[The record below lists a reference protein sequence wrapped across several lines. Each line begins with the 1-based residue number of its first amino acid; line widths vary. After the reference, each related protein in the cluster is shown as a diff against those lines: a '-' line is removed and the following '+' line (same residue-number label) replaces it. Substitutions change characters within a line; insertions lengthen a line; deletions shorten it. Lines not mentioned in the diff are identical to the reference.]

1 MNILVIEDE
10 ERVADFICRGLRG
23 EGWCATHC
31 GDGESALTMLRD
43 NTFDVVLLDI
53 VLPGISGHEVCARL
67 RMAGNHTPVLML
79 TALDATDEKV
89 AGLRRG
95 ADDYLS
101 KPFSFDELIARI
113 EALHRRAEAFAQS
126 AVSDAGSVDEVQ
138 FDREALCLVVDGEA
152 IPLSARERDLMALLL
167 ANGGRVLSR
176 ERILNSIWGLNEDP
190 MTNTVDVYIARLRK
204 KLGSY
209 AGRITTVRGAGYR
222 YDETPLSAI
231 KRL

>member
-10 ERVADFICRGLRG
+10 DRVADFICRGLRG

-43 NTFDVVLLDI
+43 NVFDVVLLDI
-53 VLPGISGHEVCARL
+53 VLPGITGHEVCS
-67 RMAGNHTPVLML
+67 RMRAGEDHTPVLML

-89 AGLRRG
+89 TGLRRG

-113 EALHRRAEAFAQS
+113 EALHRRAAAFAPTTTGKGSS
-126 AVSDAGSVDEVQ
+126 AVQ
-138 FDREALCLVVDGEA
+138 FDREALCLRVGGESVT
-152 IPLSARERDLMALLL
+152 LSTRERDLVVLLL
-167 ANGGRVLSR
+167 ANSGRVLSR
-176 ERILNSIWGLNEDP
+176 ERILNSIWGLNTDP

-204 KLGSY
+204 KLGCY

-222 YDETPLSAI
+222 YDETPLTASDQPG
-231 KRL
+231 

>member
-10 ERVADFICRGLRG
+10 DRVADFICRGLRG

-31 GDGESALTMLRD
+31 ADGESGLAMLRD
-43 NTFDVVLLDI
+43 NVFDVVLLDI
-53 VLPGISGHEVCARL
+53 VLSGISGHEVCSRL
-67 RMAGNHTPVLML
+67 RATGNHVPVLML

-113 EALHRRAEAFAQS
+113 EALHRRAAAFAPS
-126 AVSDAGSVDEVQ
+126 EPGADDDVQ
-138 FDREALCLVVDGEA
+138 FDRDALCLIVAGEVVE
-152 IPLSARERDLMALLL
+152 LSTRERDLMALLL

-176 ERILNSIWGLNEDP
+176 ERILSSVWGLNEDP

-204 KLGSY
+204 KLGRYSC
-209 AGRITTVRGAGYR
+209 RITTVRGTGYR
-222 YDETPLSAI
+222 YDDT
-231 KRL
+231 R